1 MTERRLCARAPSTT
15 LRALRACSGG
25 PPPPLARGRMELIP
39 CAMEIRRRRRPPDV
53 GLAALPGFR
62 PLRRV
67 LMPGPRLE
75 IAEVLVHHLVEL
87 AEEFDHLIVR
97 IAVIG
102 GDVVPGAVAQRAPDD
117 RDLALAEQVA
127 GILQV
132 DEILQLE
139 GHVCI
144 LILLPR
150 M

>member
-39 CAMEIRRRRRPPDV
+39 CPMKIRQRRRAPDI

-75 IAEVLVHHLVEL
+75 VAEVLVDHLVEL
-87 AEEFDHLIVR
+87 AEELDHLIVGV
-97 IAVIG
+97 AVVG
-102 GDVVPGAVAQRAPDD
+102 GDVVPWPMAQRAPDD
-117 RDLALAEQVA
+117 RNLALAEQVA

-132 DEILQLE
+132 DE
-139 GHVCI
+139 V
-144 LILLPR
+144 
-150 M
+150 

>member
-1 MTERRLCARAPSTT
+1 MGEWRIANGEWLT
-15 LRALRACSGG
+15 ALIRYSPFAIRVSSYQ
-25 PPPPLARGRMELIP
+25 PEMRLIP
-39 CAMEIRRRRRPPDV
+39 SAMEIRQRRRAPDI

-75 IAEVLVHHLVEL
+75 IAEALVHHLVEL

-102 GDVVPGAVAQRAPDD
+102 GDVVARPVAQRAPDD
-117 RDLALAEQVA
+117 RNLALAEQVA

-139 GHVCI
+139 GHVVHFDI
-144 LILLPR
+144 I
-150 M
+150 

>member
-1 MTERRLCARAPSTT
+1 MTDQTLLRPSIPRAV
-15 LRALRACSGG
+15 
-25 PPPPLARGRMELIP
+25 
-39 CAMEIRRRRRPPDV
+39 EIRRRRWAPDI

-67 LMPGPRLE
+67 LMPRPRLE

-97 IAVIG
+97 VAVVG
-102 GDVVPGAVAQRAPDD
+102 GDVVARTVAQRAPDD

-132 DEILQLE
+132 DEIL
-139 GHVCI
+139 
-144 LILLPR
+144 
-150 M
+150 